1 MLDREKI
8 EKMTLELATLLDEY
22 AGGDGKATT
31 EVRLNQM
38 VAVRLLYRAMESQ
51 VGPMISAIVDTVSQ
65 LMEVSVGCDC
75 PECTERRAETQRR
88 EVKSF
93 LERTQDS
100 FVDMDDLMKAGL
112 VSKKGEA

>member
-8 EKMTLELATLLDEY
+8 EKLSLELAKLLD
-22 AGGDGKATT
+22 GDVKATM
-31 EVRLNQM
+31 EERLNQM
-38 VAVRLLYRAMESQ
+38 VALRVLYRSMENQ

-65 LMEVSVGCDC
+65 LMEASVGCNC

-88 EVKSF
+88 EV
-93 LERTQDS
+93 ER
-100 FVDMDDLMKAGL
+100 FVDMDDLVMAGF